1 MHFSIKKS
9 RFNNEKYLLEKK
21 TKEMLEASTY
31 IIINFAA
38 LNMDLYHYTTT
49 TFAAY
54 TTDLFHLYI
63 FLVYKWNE

>member
-1 MHFSIKKS
+1 
-9 RFNNEKYLLEKK
+9 
-21 TKEMLEASTY
+21 MLEASTY